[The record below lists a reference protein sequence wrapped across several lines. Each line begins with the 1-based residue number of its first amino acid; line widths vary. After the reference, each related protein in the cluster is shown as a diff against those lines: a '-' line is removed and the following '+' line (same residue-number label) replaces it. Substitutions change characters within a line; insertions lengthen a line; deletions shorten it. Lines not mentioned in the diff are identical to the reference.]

1 MPSVHSLRGL
11 HFFSSWPE
19 STAGQKDRSR
29 SKGTALLRC
38 TPPTQEDTHLAK
50 RGHPRRLWVASTGS
64 RFQRRCTSSSGI
76 VAENCGVCSRPIVKL
91 SGAKGGSLPS
101 AHLSTLC
108 QAPRKRYILL
118 SVSANWYSS
127 VVTQLTTFSAV
138 SASTFIKISSASRL
152 RKARLR
158 DFLSLPGGNR
168 ILTALRTKM
177 TQIIPVR
184 KRGATERMA
193 TPYAK
198 KDTNLAKRLRLTGF
212 LRSGNVRVHALPT
225 RFAN

>member
-19 STAGQKDRSR
+19 STAGQKGRRFSICSRFSVNSR

-91 SGAKGGSLPS
+91 SGAKGGPCLLHTSVHYAKRPGKGTSYSLS
-101 AHLSTLC
+101 QLTGIRLL
-108 QAPRKRYILL
+108 LL
-118 SVSANWYSS
+118 S
-127 VVTQLTTFSAV
+127 
-138 SASTFIKISSASRL
+138 
-152 RKARLR
+152 
-158 DFLSLPGGNR
+158 
-168 ILTALRTKM
+168 
-177 TQIIPVR
+177 
-184 KRGATERMA
+184 
-193 TPYAK
+193 
-198 KDTNLAKRLRLTGF
+198 
-212 LRSGNVRVHALPT
+212 
-225 RFAN
+225 